1 MSFKECDAEQVFQ
14 KIFICQS
21 TLLLF
26 SPVAQFTLSRENA
39 HSWAFINSYHH
50 IRSFLF
56 YTYFSAVLYALLK
69 LYARFAIKIYCTRI
83 IINQP
88 EVLKSKG
95 PILFASN
102 HPNSFLDGMI
112 LTTLLDKPLYSLA
125 RGDAFKNSWVNK
137 LLRGLKLLPVYRT
150 SEGVENLEHNYATFD
165 ACRETFRENGM
176 VLIFSEGKCENE
188 WHLRP
193 LKKGTARL
201 SITSWKE
208 GTPLIV
214 LPTAFNYSS
223 FRKFGKE
230 VHLFFGEPIDR
241 DAVLQHETD
250 GKLFLSF
257 NEQLNDQLQ
266 RMVYEI
272 DAGDKQTIGKI
283 FSIRIKPSFYFLIL
297 PALVGWVLHAVLFYP
312 CKLFADL
319 FKNTGHYDS
328 ILTSLLLLLYPFYFL
343 LLVLLAF
350 NFNLFIG
357 LLMIPLLP
365 FSAWACTQVK
375 YQLNL

>member
-1 MSFKECDAEQVFQ
+1 MR
-14 KIFICQS
+14 
-21 TLLLF
+21 T
-26 SPVAQFTLSRENA
+26 
-39 HSWAFINSYHH
+39 WAFINSYHH

-125 RGDAFKNSWVNK
+125 RGDAFKNSWINK

-241 DAVLQHETD
+241 VAVLQHETD
-250 GKLFLSF
+250 GRLFLSF

>member
-1 MSFKECDAEQVFQ
+1 
-14 KIFICQS
+14 
-21 TLLLF
+21 
-26 SPVAQFTLSRENA
+26 
-39 HSWAFINSYHH
+39 
-50 IRSFLF
+50 
-56 YTYFSAVLYALLK
+56 VLYFLLK
-69 LYARFAIKIYCTRI
+69 LYARLAIKIYCTRI
-83 IINQP
+83 IVNKP

-95 PILFASN
+95 PLLFASN

-112 LTTLLDKPLYSLA
+112 LTTLLNEPLYSLA
-125 RGDAFKNSWVNK
+125 RGDAFKRNWVNRV
-137 LLRGLKLLPVYRT
+137 LRGLKLLPVYRT

-165 ACRETFRENGM
+165 ACRETFRGNGM

-208 GTPLIV
+208 GTPLTV

-223 FRKFGKE
+223 FKKFGKG
-230 VHLFFGEPIDR
+230 VHLFFGEPVDR
-241 DAVLQHETD
+241 DSVLQHETD

-257 NEQLNDQLQ
+257 NEQLNSQLQ
-266 RMVYEI
+266 KMIYEI
-272 DAGDKQTIGKI
+272 DPGDKQTIRKI

-312 CKLFADL
+312 CKLFANL

-328 ILTSLLLLLYPFYFL
+328 VLTSILLLLYPFYFF
-343 LLVLLAF
+343 LLVIIAF
-350 NFNLFIG
+350 NFNLWIG
-357 LLMIPLLP
+357 LILIPLLP
-365 FSAWACTQVK
+365 FTAWACTQVK